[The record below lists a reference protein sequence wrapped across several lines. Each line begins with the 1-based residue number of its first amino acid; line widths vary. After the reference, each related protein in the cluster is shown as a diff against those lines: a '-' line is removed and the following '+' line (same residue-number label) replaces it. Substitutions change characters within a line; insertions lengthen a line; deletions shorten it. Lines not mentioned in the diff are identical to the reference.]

1 MKRITVLNGPNINL
15 LGTREPDIYGH
26 QTLEDIKM
34 KLEAEAAAYS
44 IQLDFYQ
51 SNHEGDIIDRIHDAY
66 QKGYNGIII
75 NPGAFTHYSYAI
87 RDAISSV
94 NIPTIEVH
102 LSNIHARE
110 EFRSKSVIAP
120 VCVGQICGLGADAYS
135 AALFV
140 LHRRLLTQ

>member
-75 NPGAFTHYSYAI
+75 NPGHLPLQLCHPGCNKFSKYTHH
-87 RDAISSV
+87 RSSSFQYPCQR
-94 NIPTIEVH
+94 N
-102 LSNIHARE
+102 
-110 EFRSKSVIAP
+110 
-120 VCVGQICGLGADAYS
+120 LGPNQLLL
-135 AALFV
+135 LFA
-140 LHRRLLTQ
+140 